1 MVSVLIEKLL
11 ENDSQLT
18 LLLTNSGIY
27 EVKKME
33 PSKRNKINIKSIVMI
48 CLFLAVTGILVLG
61 YYCQDQVSE
70 FNHRNEWINLFCS
83 VILINIYL
91 ISLSIFTIQC

>member
-70 FNHRNEWINLFCS
+70 FNHRNEWINF
-83 VILINIYL
+83 V
-91 ISLSIFTIQC
+91 